1 MESIDPVTVSAYGEH
16 VVVKVDEK
24 PDKHGDLYLPQG
36 SVEQAEAWAT
46 VLSVGHGESTKVGWV
61 PFDFAPGDRVLIIRL
76 HEKMMTQEIIQ
87 SSLGEGFLIL
97 KAGSKHDDLLAVMEP
112 EVEDIEAWRKEN
124 LSKVLLGVAS
134 KHIREALKG
143 VIGEPAR

>member
-1 MESIDPVTVSAYGEH
+1 MENISPNKVKAIGEH

-24 PDKHGDLYLPQG
+24 PDRHGDLYLPQG
-36 SVEQAEAWAT
+36 SVERAEAWAT
-46 VLSVGHGESTKVGWV
+46 VLSVGDGEWTKKGRV
-61 PFDFAPGDRVLIIRL
+61 PFDFFPGDRVLIIRL
-76 HEKMMTQEIIQ
+76 HEKMMTQEVIQ

-97 KAGSKHDDLLAVMEP
+97 RAGGKHDDILGVAVP
-112 EVEDIEAWRKEN
+112 EVEDVEAWRKEN

-143 VIGEPAR
+143 VIGEPAQ